1 MLRELLETIL
11 KEVPNADDPEVAY
24 EINEIFRQKLPEL
37 LEELANDKG
46 SYRYEAEGNAGTP
59 GIKAKDELGYLPIVY
74 LDDTYAKTTDKFNA
88 VPYYIMFILREDRKG
103 IYLSLNHSQQYMKNL
118 LEEKEEWDSWFSG
131 NLEGSLLEETKKI
144 RTEITEIPEGFSE
157 FVNLGSEHAKSG
169 KVYEAATILAK
180 YYTLADLPSE
190 ADLISDFNSLLKIYK
205 EILAIDTEIT
215 RIWKIA
221 PGDYKKR
228 QVMWPIF
235 KEKGYVGVGWFAC
248 EDLMKKSYKS
258 FKSYEDLHDVL
269 KKCANRPTVGTAAR
283 MIWNFTNEIQIG
295 DIVIANDGYKGIL
308 GIGVVKSGYI
318 GPNASFKLKL
328 DPDNEIFH
336 FREVEWLITDPIE
349 MENDHFFAQQT
360 ITPID
365 LQKWNQIKETYMK
378 NSKDYREIFQYMED
392 GDDIEI
398 TSPIDIVKQL
408 FNQFKEDYLDTEAGQ
423 NHLNAHKDVKKDV
436 EKYFD
441 EIKNN
446 REIKNNIE
454 DPIINYLLPIKGKFV
469 APAGVNDIKAYGY
482 SKEELPGLTEA
493 VFNLI
498 NNLIETDDENTQ
510 KRLIHEFKTSKFSK
524 GFQTGMLTPVLY
536 YLNPDYYYI
545 NRKNVDTFN
554 FLTEILGEDKKING
568 YLEDYVESKSKIKS
582 LMGELSNEIP
592 EISNFEVFDVFC
604 HWMCEKGL
612 GYYAI
617 DREKYEKWYRK
628 TFGGLKP
635 DVDIRYLDLQPFDL
649 SEIDLTLD
657 PRINEQVCGTL
668 NAGKH
673 VMFTGA
679 PGTGKTHFAE
689 KICDIAVSGKFI
701 DDYILTTATS
711 DWTTF
716 DTIGGYMPDEDGKLC
731 FEEGKF
737 LQAIRENSWLIID
750 EINRAD
756 IDKAFGQLFTV
767 LSGQGVELPYKIDG
781 MSVKIKRCNKNKC
794 YYDQKTA
801 TYYVGKNWR
810 ILATMNVYDKDYLFE
825 MSYAFMR
832 RFTFIYIELPE
843 TEEFKNL
850 IRYWSKS
857 LNVDQLAKIEALLKI
872 NKERQLGPA
881 IFKDIVEYVEERHRI
896 GSDKHVIEDA
906 VLSFIMPQFEGL
918 EKAQVQSIGKILK
931 ETFEDT
937 NELEKRMFEITT
949 IQLDD

>member
-1 MLRELLETIL
+1 MLRELLEKIL
-11 KEVPNADDPEVAY
+11 KKAPDADDQEISFEIHEIFQQELPEV
-24 EINEIFRQKLPEL
+24 
-37 LEELANDKG
+37 LEELANGKD
-46 SYRYEAEGNAGTP
+46 SDRYDAEGNAGTP
-59 GIKAKDELGYLPIVY
+59 GMKAKDQLGYLPIVY
-74 LDDTYAKTTDKFNA
+74 LSDTYAKNSDKYGS
-88 VPYYIMFILREDRKG
+88 VPFHIAYILREDRKG
-103 IYLSLNHSQQYMKNL
+103 IYLSLKYSENYMKNV
-118 LEEKEEWDSWFSG
+118 LEDKEEWDSWISG
-131 NLEGSLLEETKKI
+131 NLESALIEETNNLRTKI
-144 RTEITEIPEGFSE
+144 EIPENFSS
-157 FVNLGSEHAKSG
+157 FMNLGSVNSKSARI
-169 KVYEAATILAK
+169 YQSATILAK
-180 YYTLADLPSE
+180 YYSLEDLPSE
-190 ADLISDFNSLLKIYK
+190 SILITDFNNILKIYNDLLSHDLK
-205 EILAIDTEIT
+205 IT
-215 RIWKIA
+215 QIWKIA
-221 PGDYKKR
+221 PGNYEKR
-228 QVMWPIF
+228 QVLWPIF
-235 KEKGYVGVGWFAC
+235 KDKGYIGVGWFGC
-248 EDLMKKSYKS
+248 PEFERRS
-258 FKSYEDLHDVL
+258 FNRFKTFEELHSEL
-269 KKCANRPTVGTAAR
+269 KKCTKKDTVGANPR
-283 MIWNFTNEIQIG
+283 MIWNFGKEMQIG

-308 GIGVVKSGYI
+308 GIGLIKSDYI
-318 GPNASFKLKL
+318 PPQESSKLNL
-328 DPDNEIFH
+328 DPDNEFFH
-336 FREVEWLITDPIE
+336 FREVDWLITDPIE

-365 LQKWNQIKETYMK
+365 EQKWNQIKETYLSK
-378 NSKDYREIFQYMED
+378 SKDYLEIFQFMDKGEVID
-392 GDDIEI
+392 K
-398 TSPIDIVKQL
+398 TSPIEIIKEL
-408 FNQFKEDYLDTEAGQ
+408 FNEFKEDYLFTDIGQ
-423 NHLNAHKDVKKDV
+423 NHLNDHKHVKKSV
-436 EKYFD
+436 EKYFN

-446 REIKNNIE
+446 SNIINNTD

-482 SKEELPGLTEA
+482 TKEDLPELTEA
-493 VFNLI
+493 VFDLIDNLI
-498 NNLIETDDENTQ
+498 HTDNESRE
-510 KRLIHEFKTSKFSK
+510 KELIHKFKTSKFSK
-524 GFQTGMLTPVLY
+524 GFQSGMLTPVLY
-536 YLNPDYYYI
+536 YLNSDYIYI

-554 FLTEILGEDKKING
+554 FLTEILGEDQKING

-582 LMGELSNEIP
+582 LLSELSREIP

-604 HWMCEKGL
+604 HWLCEKSL

-628 TFGGLKP
+628 TFGGLQP
-635 DVDIRYLDLQPFDL
+635 DIDIRYLDLQPLDLTNIDL
-649 SEIDLTLD
+649 SLD
-657 PRINEQVCGTL
+657 PRIHEQVCGTL

-673 VMFTGA
+673 LMFTGA

-689 KICDIAVSGKFI
+689 KICDIAATGKFV

-781 MSVKIKRCNKNKC
+781 MPVKIKRDNKNKS

-832 RFTFIYIELPE
+832 RFTFIYIDLPE
-843 TEEFKNL
+843 TEEFKKL

-857 LNVDQLAKIEALLKI
+857 LNEDQLTKIDNLLDI
-872 NKERQLGPA
+872 NDERQIGPA

-918 EKAQVQSIGKILK
+918 EKAQVQSIGNILK
-931 ETFEDT
+931 KTFEDT
-937 NELEKRMFEITT
+937 KELEKRMFEITT
-949 IQLDD
+949 VQLEE